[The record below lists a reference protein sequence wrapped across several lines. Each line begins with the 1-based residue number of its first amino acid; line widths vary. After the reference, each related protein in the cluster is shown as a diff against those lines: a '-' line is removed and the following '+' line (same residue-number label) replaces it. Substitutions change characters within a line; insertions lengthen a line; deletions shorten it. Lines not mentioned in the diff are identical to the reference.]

1 MKLFSNNSN
10 YDRYYKNLVPY
21 LRKENSQKY
30 FYIILSISASI
41 FFLIFAINPTLTT
54 IVNLRKQISDAKF
67 VEARLSE
74 KINNIS
80 SLTIQYNEIENDLPI
95 LFDAIPNN
103 PNAPELVGQIR
114 TLGQEAEVEITS
126 VEVLPLILTAKIST
140 SSSTFNFE
148 VTGSSTFDNTQSF
161 INNLINMQRVV
172 SINSIQVSKSL
183 IIEEEVDFNLSGSVF
198 YKK

>member
-172 SINSIQVSKSL
+172 SINSIQVSKSSK
-183 IIEEEVDFNLSGSVF
+183 IEDEVDFNLSGFVF